1 MPWNCLCSSKKSKK
15 SKYNNSE
22 NIKTVP
28 ENSEPEKKRK
38 FYNNLRLDQCEKNPK
53 TPNNSSS
60 LDSQF
65 DQKSINELN
74 DHLYDSYDTLPN
86 VKTKVDETGNKNK
99 NLLNINNHNNSIKRT
114 AKYDDDNVLR
124 PKHLILCISNENLPF
139 IDSPDSPGCSTRY
152 HNDRVLQMMP
162 HNLVLSSSSDQNDWE
177 RLHKMQQNK
186 STHKY
191 IEIDVMDSQICQKCH
206 KVLSFRKTFK
216 CSLCDFTCHQHCA
229 DKTSN
234 SYEDRSQQQQQQQTH
249 LEKNETQQQQQQ
261 QSRAKTPTSTTPT
274 GGNTWQLCYVT
285 ERILAAILPVKP
297 EQSSKIDDLF
307 LYDENGNRRGDK
319 YELDLIQMLEQKHG
333 KNYRLFDLESCLSTI
348 SLEKLCE
355 LCKHIETWLSGGQ
368 NKIVVLQDRKS
379 FQRVAT
385 SVAAYLYYQKMCSSN
400 LAPYSIK
407 SPDHSRNIQDL
418 DEYSMQKFLD
428 DTAGP
433 ITQPSYKRYLEYFF
447 GLLSGEIKINSQPL
461 YLKFIKMESPP
472 CMHHKISHHEN
483 EWSSFIKIFE
493 GERFIF
499 ISDIYVMP
507 ISTKQFIYEIKSPI
521 ILRGDIFI
529 HFFQIH
535 NKSRQTEL
543 ISSIQFHTCAI
554 ARNEIEFHKNDISFP
569 HSDEKFPMDHKVTL
583 IFTKTPDK
591 INRLNEDVLIFQN
604 PLIRKEPISNYSSIA
619 DLSQLNTQHTQGPV
633 DGSLYATIEKR
644 NANNNELTV
653 QNIRTIETR
662 LNAPI
667 SKNSR
672 ILSTI
677 LEWDNARNEN
687 GTMVDGNYSHTA
699 IATRSSPRQEQQ
711 PTPPQRSY
719 VKSPLMQSYDSGI
732 YSHEISNKNNTSSAL
747 SWHDRATSPSANT
760 CHDELDN
767 LLSEMLLTVE
777 ALPDIAYST
786 EKSKQNS
793 DVYTATTQTTT
804 NTASMRSNAVD
815 RTLPNNNQNHSP
827 NVINN
832 INTTNDQR
840 SHTQRSYSYS
850 DAFGYSKNNDIG
862 ETSSITTTLTP
873 TESGRN
879 TPALSDQ
886 QYKGFYAN
894 NDELYYDTDTQMQL
908 HGKSTRYQH
917 SLPDDT
923 RKEYQKRSENL
934 LQNQSLGYME
944 VLRSENNISGSRRYE
959 ESNVP
964 YHAREYSKP
973 FSYLP
978 STADGKI
985 IRMQHGL
992 SSPSMVRKALNLNG
1006 SVTSGRKNL
1015 SQDFVERTR
1024 YGRQYES
1031 KYTFGDKTPEN
1042 NLSVFD
1048 NEKLFDYRNRSE
1060 NVKYKDSANYSIENS
1075 DVESSAHYFEPLK
1088 RSNTMDGSFGRSGY
1102 ASDGGSSQTWLQV
1115 QQQRLRAKR
1124 AQRQQ
1129 GFDFTDGAARRSQ
1142 TLSPVRNYNT
1152 LTTGKEPKYV
1162 QIKRTEQT
1170 VSKPYKNEL
1179 ENNPFDFQNR
1189 TASYT
1194 RSFNDKNSASTN
1206 SINRRNIMP
1215 LTSTPNEE
1223 MDRINNNNLESPKSP
1238 METLD
1243 NLLESIAY
1251 ENYTTNNFLT
1261 ELING
1266 TDTNGTSRLISNN
1279 HINNNNIIINQ
1290 KTDSVNRY
1298 LDNVINFNHEQSSY
1312 HNHNNI
1318 RKSDSEG
1325 SSSDHNNGKM
1335 PHQTR
1340 NESVSSYRSETE
1352 TEFSR
1357 PETPAFPV
1365 TPRTPVPFG
1374 STSTLPPKSPTLQR
1388 RDLSNRIHEVANVNE
1403 TVSTYA
1409 SRRNSTNSAISNA
1422 NSELFEIAPH
1432 HVKFARD
1439 SSKYWYK
1446 PSLSREEAISL
1457 LRNATPGTFL
1467 VRDSTTFAN
1476 AFGLVV
1482 RVAQPPPGSKGGSD
1496 ELVRHFLVEPTV
1508 RGVRLKGCSNEP
1520 VFSSLSA
1527 LIYQHSVTPLALPCR
1542 LNLPERD
1549 IQQREY
1555 QTSAQQQLA
1564 VQGAACNV
1572 LYLFSADTESLTGP
1586 QAVRKAVRLL
1596 FERRPLPTPTEVHF
1610 KVSNQGVTLTDNS
1623 RQLFFR
1629 KHYPATTITY
1639 IGIDPDDHRWSV
1651 HVTNSDVPVKNQH
1664 IFAFVAKKTATS
1676 SDNQCHIF
1684 CELEMR
1690 QPATAI
1696 TSFAQKV
1703 LMDESARQQHA
1714 PAQI

>member
-1 MPWNCLCSSKKSKK
+1 MIKV
-15 SKYNNSE
+15 NSQ
-22 NIKTVP
+22 
-28 ENSEPEKKRK
+28 S
-38 FYNNLRLDQCEKNPK
+38 F
-53 TPNNSSS
+53 S
-60 LDSQF
+60 LPS
-65 DQKSINELN
+65 
-74 DHLYDSYDTLPN
+74 TLL
-86 VKTKVDETGNKNK
+86 K
-99 NLLNINNHNNSIKRT
+99 
-114 AKYDDDNVLR
+114 
-124 PKHLILCISNENLPF
+124 
-139 IDSPDSPGCSTRY
+139 
-152 HNDRVLQMMP
+152 Q
-162 HNLVLSSSSDQNDWE
+162 
-177 RLHKMQQNK
+177 
-186 STHKY
+186 
-191 IEIDVMDSQICQKCH
+191 
-206 KVLSFRKTFK
+206 
-216 CSLCDFTCHQHCA
+216 
-229 DKTSN
+229 TSN
-234 SYEDRSQQQQQQQTH
+234 SYEDRSQQQQTH

-285 ERILAAILPVKP
+285 ERILAAILPAKAD
-297 EQSSKIDDLF
+297 QSTKIDDLF

-379 FQRVAT
+379 FQRVGT

-407 SPDHSRNIQDL
+407 SPDHTRNIQDL

-428 DTAGP
+428 DTVGP

-521 ILRGDIFI
+521 IMRGDIFI

-554 ARNEIEFHKNDISFP
+554 TRNEIEFHKNDISFP
-569 HSDEKFPMDHKVTL
+569 HSDEKFPMDHKVSL

-591 INRLNEDVLIFQN
+591 IGMSRFNEDVLIFQN

-619 DLSQLNTQHTQGPV
+619 DLSQLNTQQHTLGPV

-644 NANNNELTV
+644 NSNNNNELTV

-711 PTPPQRSY
+711 PIPPQRSY

-732 YSHEISNKNNTSSAL
+732 YSHEVSNKNNTSSAL

-793 DVYTATTQTTT
+793 DVYKATTVATTT
-804 NTASMRSNAVD
+804 TASNNTASMRSNAVD
-815 RTLPNNNQNHSP
+815 RTLPNNNHLHP
-827 NVINN
+827 PTNVINN

-840 SHTQRSYSYS
+840 SQTRSYSYS

-879 TPALSDQ
+879 TPAMSDQ
-886 QYKGFYAN
+886 QYKGFYTN

-1189 TASYT
+1189 SASHT
-1194 RSFNDKNSASTN
+1194 RSFNDKYSASTN

-1223 MDRINNNNLESPKSP
+1223 M
-1238 METLD
+1238 
-1243 NLLESIAY
+1243 
-1251 ENYTTNNFLT
+1251 
-1261 ELING
+1261 
-1266 TDTNGTSRLISNN
+1266 
-1279 HINNNNIIINQ
+1279 
-1290 KTDSVNRY
+1290 
-1298 LDNVINFNHEQSSY
+1298 
-1312 HNHNNI
+1312 
-1318 RKSDSEG
+1318 
-1325 SSSDHNNGKM
+1325 
-1335 PHQTR
+1335 TR

-1409 SRRNSTNSAISNA
+1409 SRRNSANSAISNA

-1542 LNLPERD
+1542 LILPERD

-1664 IFAFVAKKTATS
+1664 IFAFVAKKTPTS

-1684 CELEMR
+1684 CELEIR